1 MEKQEYHEE
10 RRPRK
15 RKTHRLYAFIVL
27 VLGVAIIA
35 LGILVLFYVQK
46 IEVEGNEYCTDQ
58 EIVSLVK
65 SDKYSINTLYIAGK
79 YALGMGETLPCL
91 ESISVRLS
99 APWALKVKVE
109 EKQIVGYVKNGD
121 VYAYFDKEGLVVSE
135 SAVMQE
141 GLPCIEG
148 ISLDHVNL
156 YETLT
161 TDNSKIFEEILETS
175 QEVVKYEID
184 TDKIVCKDNQ
194 IYLYIGKIY
203 VNLGSQ
209 VSSEQIAQV
218 KPILEKLDGQE
229 GTLHLENYSESSGT
243 ITFDVGE
250 IPE

>member
-1 MEKQEYHEE
+1 MEKQEYHGE
-10 RRPRK
+10 RKPKK
-15 RKTHRLYAFIVL
+15 RKTHRLYAFIVI

-35 LGILVLFYVQK
+35 LGILVLFYVQN
-46 IEVEGNEYCTDQ
+46 IEVEGNEYCTDR
-58 EIVSLVK
+58 EIVNLVK
-65 SDKYSINTLYIAGK
+65 SDKYSINTLYIVGK
-79 YALGMGETLPCL
+79 YALGKGETLPCL
-91 ESISVRLS
+91 ENISVRLS

-109 EKQIVGYVKNGD
+109 EKQIVGYIKNED

-135 SAVMQE
+135 STVMLE

-148 ISLDHVNL
+148 IDLENIKL
-156 YETLT
+156 YEKLT
-161 TDNSKIFEEILETS
+161 TDDSRIFEEILETS
-175 QEVVKYEID
+175 QEVVKYGLD
-184 TDKIVCKDNQ
+184 TDKIVCKNNK

-218 KPILEKLDGQE
+218 EPIMEKLDGQE
-229 GTLHLENYSESSGT
+229 GTLHLENYSENSGT